1 MKKKHPVI
9 EQKPMIWVT
18 TRKMMKPM
26 VMAKM
31 KPVAI
36 SSISTNRDIK
46 IRGNLTWL
54 GRVKIIAIGRVKII
68 GSQEWRGIGY
78 NLCSIVRS
86 RVQAQS
92 STSFHVEY
100 LPY

>member
-1 MKKKHPVI
+1 MSKVKVPSVTELVTRSPIELFWTAKKHPVI

-36 SSISTNRDIK
+36 GSISSHRDIK
-46 IRGNLTWL
+46 IRGN
-54 GRVKIIAIGRVKII
+54 GRVKIIA
-68 GSQEWRGIGY
+68 SQ
-78 NLCSIVRS
+78 
-86 RVQAQS
+86 
-92 STSFHVEY
+92 
-100 LPY
+100 

>member
-36 SSISTNRDIK
+36 GSISSHRDIK
-46 IRGNLTWL
+46 IRGN
-54 GRVKIIAIGRVKII
+54 GRVKIIA
-68 GSQEWRGIGY
+68 SQEWRGIGY
-78 NLCSIVRS
+78 NLCSIV
-86 RVQAQS
+86 
-92 STSFHVEY
+92 
-100 LPY
+100 